1 MTKEAISERLRLH
14 KRSLMARK
22 QGYRPKL
29 KPDGTP
35 DEQAWK
41 TLMTDFPVP
50 WEYGKRI
57 ERWARIISQRHE
69 VANGFSH
76 LKAADKERLEPLR
89 GGVRPVAVSSEHEA
103 DELAAALHAEFPW
116 MAPANEAIWNG
127 MRNSFRRGDPGLR
140 LPPML
145 LDGPPGIGKSA
156 WARHL
161 GGLLGTVS
169 AVVEATNEN
178 ASFVLNC
185 THT

>member
-1 MTKEAISERLRLH
+1 MANIRFPILHVPFQDPTMTKEAIVERLRLH

-69 VANGFSH
+69 VAKVLGVSLCSFNG
-76 LKAADKERLEPLR
+76 LDRAPTPRQWQ
-89 GGVRPVAVSSEHEA
+89 
-103 DELAAALHAEFPW
+103 ALIP
-116 MAPANEAIWNG
+116 
-127 MRNSFRRGDPGLR
+127 
-140 LPPML
+140 
-145 LDGPPGIGKSA
+145 
-156 WARHL
+156 
-161 GGLLGTVS
+161 
-169 AVVEATNEN
+169 
-178 ASFVLNC
+178 
-185 THT
+185 